1 MADKQPKNKKNFK
14 LVGGQTIPGNQG
26 ELTMP
31 PHASNEIASK
41 YIFSL
46 INGGFNFD
54 ISLHDNTKEQVAEV
68 NAKYNTTETKAPKK
82 SKASKA
88 SEMDRDN

>member
-14 LVGGQTIPGNQG
+14 IVGGQTVPGKQG

-54 ISLHDNTKEQVAEV
+54 ISLNDNTKELVDKV
-68 NAKYNTTETKAPKK
+68 NAKYNTTTKTSKK
-82 SKASKA
+82 SKTT
-88 SEMDRDN
+88 EMDRDN